1 MVHSKAHDMFVDA
14 LPWMQRIAN
23 YRFRHLDGDS
33 REEAVQNTLTL
44 AWKGLR
50 RLDEQDRTDAGL
62 LKSVLWYSIRQTKA
76 GRAIQGTNHKKAKD
90 AIEHGKRGKV
100 RFESV
105 LPDDFISKST
115 PILDAVSFRV
125 DVPRF
130 MATLTERQQA
140 MAEDLMVGKGT
151 AEVAERF
158 GVTAGAVS
166 QFRARF
172 KRLFDEFFAEPCVAD
187 S

>member
-1 MVHSKAHDMFVDA
+1 MVHSKVHEMFVDA
-14 LPWMQRIAN
+14 LPWMQRIAH
-23 YRFRHLDGDS
+23 YRFRYLDGDN

-44 AWKGLR
+44 VWKALR
-50 RLDEQDRTDAGL
+50 RLDEQGRVDASL

-76 GRAIQGTNHKKAKD
+76 GRAIQGTNHKRAKD

-105 LPDDFISKST
+105 LPDDFISKAT

-125 DVPRF
+125 DVPKF
-130 MATLTERQQA
+130 LATLTARQQA
-140 MAEDLMVGKGT
+140 MAEDLMVGNGT
-151 AEVAERF
+151 AEVAASF
-158 GVTAGAVS
+158 GVTPGAVS

-172 KRLFDEFFAEPCVAD
+172 KLLFDEFFAVAD
-187 S
+187 N